1 MELVSMYRSIEALRD
16 RLQKESELLCMRVEH
31 IEECAEHRGIGL
43 TVYENTYIKEL
54 KGREERYD
62 EAITHLTRA
71 LTVLD
76 NINI

>member
-1 MELVSMYRSIEALRD
+1 MYRSIEALRD
-16 RLQKESELLCMRVEH
+16 RLQEESDILCLKAEH

-43 TVYENTYIKEL
+43 TVPENMYIKAL
-54 KGREERYD
+54 KDREDRYD

-76 NINI
+76 RIDV